1 MQTVRVVVYGSS
13 VMLAVLEA
21 ALRAS
26 PLLAVIRV
34 DPNAGHAANLLQHFR
49 PQIVI
54 VDGNQPA
61 PAIGPTRLLRID
73 QNANNQFA
81 LLNRQSYAIQQFTDL
96 LELIVG
102 Q

>member
-1 MQTVRVVVYGSS
+1 MQTVRVGIYGTS
-13 VMLAVLEA
+13 VMLAVVEA
-21 ALRAS
+21 GLRKS
-26 PLLAVIRV
+26 PQLAIIRV
-34 DPNAGHAANLLQHFR
+34 DPNTDGAANLLQHFR

-61 PAIGPTRLLRID
+61 PAICPTRLLRID